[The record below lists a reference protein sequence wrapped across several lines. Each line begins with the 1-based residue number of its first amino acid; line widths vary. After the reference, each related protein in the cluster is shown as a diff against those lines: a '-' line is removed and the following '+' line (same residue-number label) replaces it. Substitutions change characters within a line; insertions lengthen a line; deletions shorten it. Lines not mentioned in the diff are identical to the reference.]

1 MNPQTTG
8 NLTTTGGAVAVG
20 ASCFFVGAVFDH
32 TAAADC
38 IITITTG
45 GAEICTLRLVG
56 TLAGQGTVLF
66 VLPNGSEIYCEGG
79 ITYNITTGGGVN
91 IIFSK

>member
-8 NLTTTGGAVAVG
+8 VLTTTGGAAAVG
-20 ASCFFVGAVFDH
+20 ASCFFIGASFDH

-38 IITITTG
+38 ILTVTTG

-56 TLAGQGTVLF
+56 TLAGSGTVNY
-66 VLPNGSEIYCEGG
+66 VLPFPLYCPGG
-79 ITYNITTGGGVN
+79 ITFNITTGGGVS
-91 IIFSK
+91 IIYSK

>member
-8 NLTTTGGAVAVG
+8 VLAATGGAAAVAE
-20 ASCFFVGAVFDH
+20 SCFFIGAVFDH

-56 TLAGQGTVLF
+56 TLAGSGTVSF
-66 VLPNGSEIYCEGG
+66 MLPFPIYCAGG
-79 ITYNITTGGGVN
+79 ITYNITTGGGVS